1 MVQRQKNDRRAE
13 FGDFQTPLPL
23 AKHICSLL
31 LRQGF
36 QPASIIEPTC
46 GRGSFLLAALD
57 SFPHAQKLLGVD
69 INPDH
74 IRFLQSVLKDR
85 PDGVKLH
92 LAVDS
97 FFQRD
102 WTAEIKRLP
111 EPILLLGNPPWVTN
125 AALGSLGSGN
135 LPQKSN
141 FKNLN
146 GLDALTG
153 KSNFDISEWMLLEML
168 KWLQGR
174 EAVLAMLCKTGVARK
189 ILQEAWRQKLALQ
202 KTEIR
207 LIDASA
213 AFQAAV
219 DACLLICHFHPGLHS
234 HHAEWFSRIEDSAP
248 VRSLGLHHGRLIADL
263 PRFQRWKHLAGRSEI
278 QWRSGIKHDCA
289 KIMELLKEG
298 VRYRNQFHDLWDL
311 EDDCIYPL
319 FKSSDLAHRR
329 IEYPRKW
336 LLVPQR
342 SIGENTQGLSET
354 APRTWN
360 YLQTYQEHFSRRTS
374 SIYKHRPPFSI
385 FGVGDYSFAP
395 AKVAISAL
403 HKKLDFVPLGMFGD
417 KPIVLDDT
425 CYFLPCASLDRAESL
440 AEMLNSPAAKEFL
453 SALIFWDAKRPITID
468 ILRQLSLN
476 ALAREL
482 GAEPWESGFP
492 ENCTLSSTTN
502 SQQMKLFSP

>member
-1 MVQRQKNDRRAE
+1 MAQRQKNDRRAE
-13 FGDFQTPLPL
+13 YGDFQTPLPL
-23 AKHICSLL
+23 AKQICAMLL
-31 LRQGF
+31 NQGF
-36 QPASIIEPTC
+36 RPASIIEPTC
-46 GRGSFLLAALD
+46 GRGSFLMAALE
-57 SFPHAQKLLGVD
+57 SFPHAQELLGVD
-69 INPDH
+69 INPQY
-74 IRFLQSVLKDR
+74 IQFLQTAIKDQ
-85 PDGVKLH
+85 PNSDKIH

-102 WTAEIKRLP
+102 WAAEIERMP
-111 EPILLLGNPPWVTN
+111 DPLLLIGNPPWVTN

-135 LPQKSN
+135 LPRKSN
-141 FKNLN
+141 FKKLN

-174 EAVLAMLCKTGVARK
+174 EATLAMLCKTGVARK
-189 ILQEAWRQKLALQ
+189 ILQEAWKNKLSLRKA
-202 KTEIR
+202 EIR
-207 LIDASA
+207 LIDAST

-219 DACLLICHFHPGLHS
+219 DACLLVCHFRPDSYS

-248 VRSLGLHHGRLIADL
+248 VRSLGLYHGRLIADL

-289 KIMELLKEG
+289 KVMELIQEG
-298 VRYRNQFHDLWDL
+298 ARYRNRLHDLWDL

-319 FKSSDLAHRR
+319 LKSSDLAHRR
-329 IEYPRKW
+329 IECPRKW

-342 SIGENTQGLSET
+342 SIGENTHVLSET
-354 APRTWN
+354 VPRTWK

-374 SIYKHRPPFSI
+374 SIYKNRPPFSI

-403 HKKLDFVPLGMFGD
+403 HKKLDFVPLGTFAD
-417 KPIVLDDT
+417 KPMVLDDT
-425 CYFLPCASLDRAESL
+425 CYFLPCPSLAHAESL
-440 AEMLNSPAAKEFL
+440 AEMLNSTAAKEFL

-468 ILRQLSLN
+468 ILRQLSLD

-482 GAEPWESGFP
+482 GINPLMPDFLGSDAFSGP
-492 ENCTLSSTTN
+492 TG
-502 SQQMKLFSP
+502 SQQMKLFSS